1 MWGAI
6 IQAIDHAMGRLQEG
20 ASAGIKVANSQH
32 GGGAPISNMD
42 SGAGEV
48 AKQDLRNQQ
57 DTTSEQE
64 EAAEQSK
71 IGSNST
77 STGTESAGGQASG
90 GIGAITG
97 AGGAGAGGQAEGGA
111 GALGSIGS
119 IGTGTESAGTS
130 GGSIGSIG
138 TGAESAGT
146 SGGIAEAASSI
157 LSDENAKTS
166 KPVSKLQSMRAY
178 GANASKGF
186 ANAGA
191 IATGSKAAEWEDID
205 NSFAKKAAEDTVKGW
220 RKKDFKAD
228 SVNK

>member
-6 IQAIDHAMGRLQEG
+6 IQAIDHAMGRMHEG

-32 GGGAPISNMD
+32 GGGAPISKMD

-57 DTTSEQE
+57 ETTSEQE

-77 STGTESAGGQASG
+77 STGAGAGG
-90 GIGAITG
+90 GIGTITG
-97 AGGAGAGGQAEGGA
+97 AEGAGAG
-111 GALGSIGS
+111 
-119 IGTGTESAGTS
+119 
-130 GGSIGSIG
+130 
-138 TGAESAGT
+138 
-146 SGGIAEAASSI
+146 GGIAEAASSI

-166 KPVSKLQSMRAY
+166 KPVSKSQSMRAY
-178 GANASKGF
+178 GANAGKGF

-220 RKKDFKAD
+220 RKKDFNSD
-228 SVNK
+228 STNK

>member
-6 IQAIDHAMGRLQEG
+6 VQAIDHAMGRMQEG

-32 GGGAPISNMD
+32 GGGAPISKMD
-42 SGAGEV
+42 SGAGEAV
-48 AKQDLRNQQ
+48 KQDLRNQQ
-57 DTTSEQE
+57 DTTPEQE

-77 STGTESAGGQASG
+77 STSPAGTSG

-97 AGGAGAGGQAEGGA
+97 AGSAGA
-111 GALGSIGS
+111 
-119 IGTGTESAGTS
+119 
-130 GGSIGSIG
+130 
-138 TGAESAGT
+138 
-146 SGGIAEAASSI
+146 SGGIAEAASNI

-166 KPVSKLQSMRAY
+166 KPVGNLQSMRAY
-178 GANASKGF
+178 GANAGKGF

-220 RKKDFKAD
+220 RKKDFNSD
-228 SVNK
+228 STNK

>member
-6 IQAIDHAMGRLQEG
+6 IQAIDHAMGRMQEG

-71 IGSNST
+71 IGSNSA
-77 STGTESAGGQASG
+77 STDSVGASG

-97 AGGAGAGGQAEGGA
+97 AGAG
-111 GALGSIGS
+111 
-119 IGTGTESAGTS
+119 
-130 GGSIGSIG
+130 
-138 TGAESAGT
+138 
-146 SGGIAEAASSI
+146 GGIAKAASSI

-166 KPVSKLQSMRAY
+166 KPVSNLQSMRAY
-178 GANASKGF
+178 GANAGKGF

-205 NSFAKKAAEDTVKGW
+205 NSFAKKAAKDTVKGW
-220 RKKDFKAD
+220 RKKDF
-228 SVNK
+228 NKQENAGEK

>member
-6 IQAIDHAMGRLQEG
+6 IQAIDHAMGRMQEG

-64 EAAEQSK
+64 EATEQSK

-77 STGTESAGGQASG
+77 STGTD
-90 GIGAITG
+90 
-97 AGGAGAGGQAEGGA
+97 AGGQAEGGA

-119 IGTGTESAGTS
+119 IGTG
-130 GGSIGSIG
+130 
-138 TGAESAGT
+138 AESAGA

-166 KPVSKLQSMRAY
+166 KPVSKFQSMRAY
-178 GANASKGF
+178 GANAGKGF
-186 ANAGA
+186 ANTGA

-220 RKKDFKAD
+220 RKRDF
-228 SVNK
+228 NKQEDASAAEEK

>member
-1 MWGAI
+1 MWRAI
-6 IQAIDHAMGRLQEG
+6 IQAIDHAMGRMQEG

-42 SGAGEV
+42 SGAGEAV
-48 AKQDLRNQQ
+48 KQDLRNQQ

-71 IGSNST
+71 IGSNSA
-77 STGTESAGGQASG
+77 STGSAGTSG
-90 GIGAITG
+90 GIGAI
-97 AGGAGAGGQAEGGA
+97 
-111 GALGSIGS
+111 
-119 IGTGTESAGTS
+119 
-130 GGSIGSIG
+130 

-178 GANASKGF
+178 GANAGKGF
-186 ANAGA
+186 ANAGS
-191 IATGSKAAEWEDID
+191 IATGSKAAEWEDIN

-220 RKKDFKAD
+220 RKKDF
-228 SVNK
+228 NKQENASAAEEK

>member
-6 IQAIDHAMGRLQEG
+6 IQAIDHAMGRMQEG

-32 GGGAPISNMD
+32 GGGAPISKMD

-77 STGTESAGGQASG
+77 STDSVGASG
-90 GIGAITG
+90 GIGSIT
-97 AGGAGAGGQAEGGA
+97 
-111 GALGSIGS
+111 S
-119 IGTGTESAGTS
+119 
-130 GGSIGSIG
+130 
-138 TGAESAGT
+138 AESAGA

-166 KPVSKLQSMRAY
+166 KPVNKLQSMRAY
-178 GANASKGF
+178 GANAGKGF

-191 IATGSKAAEWEDID
+191 VATGSKAAEWEDID

-228 SVNK
+228 STNK

>member
-6 IQAIDHAMGRLQEG
+6 IQAIDHAMGRMQEG
-20 ASAGIKVANSQH
+20 AGAGIKVANSQH
-32 GGGAPISNMD
+32 GGGAPISKMD

-77 STGTESAGGQASG
+77 STGTN
-90 GIGAITG
+90 
-97 AGGAGAGGQAEGGA
+97 AGGQAEGGA

-119 IGTGTESAGTS
+119 IGA
-130 GGSIGSIG
+130 
-138 TGAESAGT
+138 GAEGAGA

-191 IATGSKAAEWEDID
+191 IATGNKAAEWKDID

-220 RKKDFKAD
+220 RKKDF
-228 SVNK
+228 NKQENASAAEEK

>member
-6 IQAIDHAMGRLQEG
+6 IQAIDHAMGRMQEG

-57 DTTSEQE
+57 DTTSEQK
-64 EAAEQSK
+64 EAVEQSK

-77 STGTESAGGQASG
+77 STGSADASG
-90 GIGAITG
+90 H
-97 AGGAGAGGQAEGGA
+97 AEGGA
-111 GALGSIGS
+111 GALGSIG
-119 IGTGTESAGTS
+119 
-130 GGSIGSIG
+130 
-138 TGAESAGT
+138 AESAGA
-146 SGGIAEAASSI
+146 SGGIAEAASNI

-228 SVNK
+228 STNK

>member
-6 IQAIDHAMGRLQEG
+6 IQAIDHAMGRMQEG

-130 GGSIGSIG
+130 GG
-138 TGAESAGT
+138 
-146 SGGIAEAASSI
+146 IAEAASSI

>member
-6 IQAIDHAMGRLQEG
+6 VQAIDHAMGRMQEG

-57 DTTSEQE
+57 ETTSEQE

-77 STGTESAGGQASG
+77 STGAAGTGTSG
-90 GIGAITG
+90 GIGAI
-97 AGGAGAGGQAEGGA
+97 
-111 GALGSIGS
+111 
-119 IGTGTESAGTS
+119 
-130 GGSIGSIG
+130 

-146 SGGIAEAASSI
+146 SGGIAEAASNI

-178 GANASKGF
+178 GANAGKGF

-220 RKKDFKAD
+220 RKKDFKSD
-228 SVNK
+228 STNK